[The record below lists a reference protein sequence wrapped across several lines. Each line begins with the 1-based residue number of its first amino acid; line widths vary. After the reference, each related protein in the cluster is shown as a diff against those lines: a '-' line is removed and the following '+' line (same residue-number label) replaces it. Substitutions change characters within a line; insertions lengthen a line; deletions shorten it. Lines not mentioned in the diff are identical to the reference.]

1 MAKNVHSTHV
11 VICFIW
17 AIQLLLMQYFALDTF
32 NPLCYV
38 KYLAV
43 NSTSR
48 DTWLMKRNNLAKH
61 SGFTWLLLPDWC
73 VRGVK
78 SAALML
84 ASNMRTQ
91 NNAKTQWNFLA
102 LHGYCQTGVNV
113 VWSLQPWW
121 SQLQQGVKWKLS
133 TWNTMRCAH
142 FICQTSLNLYFLMV
156 TMATCYF
163 MIQTCFWFC
172 NLVTPRSQNK
182 ITIYPCLLNHLHLI
196 PMPIK
201 MPSAMPMRKKTIPWS
216 DTSLTRLAKDLCN
229 L

>member
-1 MAKNVHSTHV
+1 M
-11 VICFIW
+11 
-17 AIQLLLMQYFALDTF
+17 
-32 NPLCYV
+32 
-38 KYLAV
+38 
-43 NSTSR
+43 
-48 DTWLMKRNNLAKH
+48 
-61 SGFTWLLLPDWC
+61 
-73 VRGVK
+73 
-78 SAALML
+78 
-84 ASNMRTQ
+84 
-91 NNAKTQWNFLA
+91 A
-102 LHGYCQTGVNV
+102 LHCCHCQTGVNV

-133 TWNTMRCAH
+133 TWNTMGCAH

-201 MPSAMPMRKKTIPWS
+201 MPISHANAQKDHSLIWQTYIWQGLLKTFAIYSIGATSFSAPSHQVVDIQFAYLQTLFLAWTPFAHPMSYPFI
-216 DTSLTRLAKDLCN
+216 
-229 L
+229 